1 MRLAITT
8 AVAGLLLLVVIFE
21 LLRRRQLREKYAFLW
36 IGFAIVAL
44 PLAAFPRA
52 FDHIAGALG
61 IASGV
66 SLVFF
71 LAFLFLVLVC
81 IHLSWEVSRLEEETR
96 TLAENQALLKTEL
109 EGLRSSVGRGEA
121 VGGPAADG

>member
-8 AVAGLLLLVVIFE
+8 GVAGLLLLVVIFE

-36 IGFAIVAL
+36 IGFALVAL
-44 PLAAFPRA
+44 PLAAFPRLL
-52 FDHIAGALG
+52 DRLAGGLG

-96 TLAENQALLKTEL
+96 TLAENQALLKTEF
-109 EGLRSSVGRGEA
+109 ESLRASVRSET
-121 VGGPAADG
+121 VGGPASDG

>member
-8 AVAGLLLLVVIFE
+8 AVAGLLLLVVILE
-21 LLRRRQLREKYAFLW
+21 LLRRRKLREKYAFLW
-36 IGFAIVAL
+36 IGFALIAL
-44 PLAAFPRA
+44 PLAAFPRLL
-52 FDHIAGALG
+52 DHVAGTLG

-96 TLAENQALLKTEL
+96 TLAENQALLQTEF
-109 EGLRSSVGRGEA
+109 ESLRASLRREA
-121 VGGPAADG
+121 VGGPASDG